1 MTAVRSTSEQ
11 QRDQHP
17 DGTPDAQDVKEGD
30 TTVETGAWRI
40 GPLGEELENTDDWQD
55 MKEECR
61 PRGTPQRRE
70 DINVAERLALLEDQ
84 FATAIVSRNFSDEKD
99 DNDTN
104 DRSLSMHRGES
115 ALITIL
121 QSARSV
127 KDGEDLGTN
136 NIQLPKSTFS
146 LLITEKKFYSPAC
159 IMAVLT
165 ACLSFACLVLSL
177 NYSFSTG
184 FPRNPLGLPV
194 DVKPIVRGAQFL
206 GERSRVVRF
215 GGGG

>member
-1 MTAVRSTSEQ
+1 MTAARSTSDQ

-17 DGTPDAQDVKEGD
+17 DGMPDAQEDVKEGD
-30 TTVETGAWRI
+30 TTVETGATWRI
-40 GPLGEELENTDDWQD
+40 GPLGEELEINTDDSQD
-55 MKEECR
+55 MNEEFR
-61 PRGTPQRRE
+61 SRGTPQRR
-70 DINVAERLALLEDQ
+70 DDNTIAERLALLEDQ

-104 DRSLSMHRGES
+104 DRSLSMLHRGES
-115 ALITIL
+115 ARITIL

-146 LLITEKKFYSPAC
+146 LLITEKTFYSPAC
-159 IMAVLT
+159 LMAVLT
-165 ACLSFACLVLSL
+165 ACLSFACLILSL
-177 NYSFSTG
+177 TYSFSTG

-206 GERSRVVRF
+206 GERSRV
-215 GGGG
+215 